1 MRDLHIACG
10 QFAPEPGDK
19 AKNVAQMIRQA
30 TEARAVGCELILFPE
45 LVVTGYL
52 EPEQIRPLAEPL
64 TGPSV
69 ESLGAAARKL
79 GIAIAFGFAEVDEGE
94 GALHN
99 SLAVLDRE
107 GSVAGVYRKMHLWAT
122 EKLWAKPGARATT
135 FDLGDVRCGG
145 WICYDTRF
153 PELAR
158 LLALSGTDVGLV
170 STAWLGPG
178 DEWKLALRARAL
190 DNSMFVAGADII
202 SYDPVL
208 RCYGLSM
215 IVGPKGN
222 VLAEAKPEQ
231 EGIIHAV
238 LKGQDLLAQRK
249 RVPLLADRRP
259 GLYGLL
265 TR

>member
-1 MRDLHIACG
+1 MRDFHIACG

-19 AKNVAQMIRQA
+19 AKNTAQMIRQA
-30 TEARAVGCELILFPE
+30 TEARDVGSELILFPE

-64 TGPSV
+64 TGPAV
-69 ESLGAAARKL
+69 QALGAAARDL
-79 GIAIAFGFAEVDEGE
+79 GIAIAFGFAELQVRQGT
-94 GALHN
+94 LHN
-99 SLAVLDRE
+99 SLVVLDRQGE
-107 GSVAGVYRKMHLWAT
+107 VAGVYRKMHLWAT
-122 EKLWAKPGARATT
+122 EKQWATPGTRATT
-135 FDLGDVRCGG
+135 FDVADIRCGG

-158 LLALSGTDVGLV
+158 MAALSGVDVALV
-170 STAWLGPG
+170 ATAWLGPG
-178 DEWKLALRARAL
+178 EEWKLSLRARAL
-190 DNSMFVAGADII
+190 DNSMFVVGADII

-231 EGIIHAV
+231 EGVIHAV
-238 LKGQDLLAQRK
+238 LKAQDLEAQRK
-249 RVPLLADRRP
+249 RVPLLSDRHP